1 MVAWPGKVGPKISP
15 SVQIS
20 EIRRS
25 IFILYAAYIW
35 WLQQTK
41 NSQPHQHLQQEQQ
54 RAQESNASFICI
66 QTWHFGSEDCLQSF
80 YLSESLTAFFV
91 YLCSMPKRVK
101 EDANSAERA
110 IAGKHKAA
118 RINVPICGCLC
129 ARPGELLHVDTLR
142 PDFTIR
148 CRCMHCGPN
157 GRCTVMLNDVGAFW
171 SYFLTGNILCESCRE

>member
-1 MVAWPGKVGPKISP
+1 MYTWETMHLILGGILDAFCTRLSL
-15 SVQIS
+15 
-20 EIRRS
+20 EHS
-25 IFILYAAYIW
+25 IGYVIYC
-35 WLQQTK
+35 
-41 NSQPHQHLQQEQQ
+41 S
-54 RAQESNASFICI
+54 
-66 QTWHFGSEDCLQSF
+66 HFSINCV
-80 YLSESLTAFFV
+80 ESLTAFFV

-142 PDFTIR
+142 TDFTIR

-157 GRCTVMLNDVGAFW
+157 GRCTVMLNDVGAVW